1 MNLRDPQN
9 QRVLL
14 GAMLLAGLGYAFYQY
29 LYTPK
34 RAEVEQLSGDAERL
48 ESYNETAKRAA
59 QSDRI
64 AALEEESVGYA
75 RRLETFEELIPTT
88 EQVPELLE
96 RVATAAL
103 ESDVDL
109 LAFTPL
115 PAEPGTFYT
124 EQLYE
129 VEVRGG
135 YHEIGSFITRIAT
148 LPRIIKPAVTE
159 LIGESMAP
167 NARARSADPNAPP
180 PPPETLVHAKL
191 QLSTYVL
198 PGGEAPVAGA
208 DTSRPR
214 TQSIQLGAGGAAAPA
229 GAQAPPTPAAGQ
241 PPAAPVV
248 GGGLAPG
255 VAPALQAP
263 SAGTA
268 DGQSAAPGVVQPG
281 PGGPN
286 VGATPATGAPNVGA
300 AASGEA
306 PAPAALA
313 APAAPPATAP
323 AGGMQQGAAPVAP
336 PPPPRPAVGEL
347 PALGGRDAPAADAR
361 RAPGDLPPLGER

>member
-1 MNLRDPQN
+1 VNLRDPQN

-34 RAEVEQLSGDAERL
+34 RAEIEQLRGDAERL

-109 LAFTPL
+109 LAFAPL

-124 EQLYE
+124 EQLYD

-159 LIGESMAP
+159 LIGEPVAP

-229 GAQAPPTPAAGQ
+229 GPQAPTAPTAGPQ
-241 PPAAPVV
+241 LPPAPGV

-255 VAPALQAP
+255 VAPAIQAP
-263 SAGTA
+263 SADRAG
-268 DGQSAAPGVVQPG
+268 GQSVVAGVVQPG

-286 VGATPATGAPNVGA
+286 AGATPATGAPNVGA
-300 AASGEA
+300 AAGAA
-306 PAPAALA
+306 PAPASLG
-313 APAAPPATAP
+313 APAAPPSAAP
-323 AGGMQQGAAPVAP
+323 AGGMQQGEAPVAP
-336 PPPPRPAVGEL
+336 PRRAVGEL
-347 PALGGRDAPAADAR
+347 PALGGREAPAADAR
-361 RAPGDLPPLGER
+361 RAPGDLPPLGEQ

>member
-14 GAMLLAGLGYAFYQY
+14 GAMLLAGLGYAFYEY

-34 RAEVEQLSGDAERL
+34 RAEVEQLRGDAERL

-109 LAFTPL
+109 LAFAPL

-124 EQLYE
+124 EQLYD

-159 LIGESMAP
+159 LIGESVAP

-229 GAQAPPTPAAGQ
+229 AEAVGPQAP
-241 PPAAPVV
+241 APGV

-255 VAPALQAP
+255 VAPAVQAP
-263 SAGTA
+263 SAGMA
-268 DGQSAAPGVVQPG
+268 GEQSAAGGVVQPA

-300 AASGEA
+300 APGGAA
-306 PAPAALA
+306 PAPAAPGAPPAA
-313 APAAPPATAP
+313 APAA
-323 AGGMQQGAAPVAP
+323 GMQQGAAPVAP
-336 PPPPRPAVGEL
+336 PPQPRPAVGEL
-347 PALGGRDAPAADAR
+347 PPLGGREAPAADAR
-361 RAPGDLPPLGER
+361 RSPGDLPTLGEQ